1 LTKFAVV
8 PEHVIFH
15 CFKVSID
22 DLSRMNIEIIANL
35 MENCGR
41 YLLRNPETSARMA
54 SFLETLG
61 RKKSAQHLGQQ
72 ERMLIENALYYVDPP
87 QRSAIQQKER
97 TPMDLF
103 LRQLLYL
110 DMTKRNYTK
119 ILKTIRRLH
128 WEEPEVPP
136 LKYE

>member
-1 LTKFAVV
+1 MT
-8 PEHVIFH
+8 
-15 CFKVSID
+15 
-22 DLSRMNIEIIANL
+22 
-35 MENCGR
+35 
-41 YLLRNPETSARMA
+41 

-97 TPMDLF
+97 TPMELF

-119 ILKTIRRLH
+119 ILKTIRKLH
-128 WEEPEVPP
+128 WEEPEV
-136 LKYE
+136 LNCDCKLVDTY